1 MAKARFFDLEIF
13 ETWWCCSF
21 GDHDLQD
28 WSDYKELGQ
37 DAFEEKV
44 KSEMFT
50 ITSDDP
56 NYLQRFR
63 EIFNDDEII
72 FSGYNIKHYDLVLV
86 NGILKGFSPHEIKVL
101 SDVIIDEE
109 LAMTSAEHY
118 KMLGLAKRKYNPY
131 LYIDMYNK
139 LNGSLKDFEA
149 LAGLDIEE
157 SGVPFDLKRELTK
170 EEKDKVI
177 YYNKHDVYATME
189 YCRIMKQ
196 PTIEAKYGLSHTFG
210 IPLEYTLKNTNAI
223 ASAKI
228 LGAVKQSYDDENDE
242 ILELSPRV
250 KEYIYRNVPINVYN
264 WLTTSKQTLE
274 ANVFG
279 NQVVYGN
286 GGIHSIIGENVYI
299 EPKEDELLFNMD
311 AVSYYPS
318 LMIQEGLMSRSLPP
332 IARDKFIKIFNDR
345 LAIKYK
351 DKNLQTKEDKLL
363 SKAYK
368 LVLNTTYGI
377 MGDKFNPMYDLYKCS
392 AVCRTGQLLLTALAC
407 RLTKRCPNTLKIIQT
422 NTDGILILC
431 KKTDWDVVQEEKK
444 MWQDISGITLDTDDA
459 LRIWQRDVNNYIL
472 EVMEYDKKEKK
483 MMPHLKI
490 KGGWFGGAYLDP
502 SDDTCGAL
510 YAPIIKR
517 AAINYLVYG
526 KDPVQELVES
536 NNIMD
541 FVINCKKG
549 PGFYKVLHYR
559 QDGAHEMNRSN
570 RIVATKDPF
579 YGKLVKV
586 KRRKGK
592 DGLYYDSENTFAQIP
607 EHCYPMNSKITKYK
621 FEEIKKNLDYAFYL
635 DKIAEKLDINWVDAN
650 GNAVDKF
657 SY

>member
-50 ITSDDP
+50 ITSEDP
-56 NYLQRFR
+56 RYLEKMR

-101 SDVIIDEE
+101 SDVIIDKE

-118 KMLGLAKRKYNPY
+118 KISGLAKRKYNPY

-139 LNGSLKDFEA
+139 LNGSLKDFES

-210 IPLEYTLKNTNAI
+210 IPLGYTLKNTNAI

-228 LGAVKQSYDDENDE
+228 LGAIKQSYDDELDE

-264 WLTTSKQTLE
+264 WLTTSKQTLK

-286 GGIHSIIGENVYI
+286 GGIHSILRENVYI
-299 EPKEDELLFNMD
+299 EPKEDEVLFNLD

-318 LMIQEGLMSRSLPP
+318 LMIQEDLMSRSIPP

-431 KKTDWDVVQEEKK
+431 KKTDWDIVKEEKK
-444 MWQDISGITLDTDDA
+444 LWEDTTGIMLDIDDA

-472 EVMEYDKKEKK
+472 EIMDWNKKEQK
-483 MMPHLKI
+483 MMPTLKV

-510 YAPIIKR
+510 FAPVIKR
-517 AAINYLVYG
+517 AAINFLAYG
-526 KDPVQELVES
+526 KDPIEEIAETK
-536 NNIMD
+536 NIMD

-549 PGFYKVLHYR
+549 PGFYKVLHYTM
-559 QDGAHEMNRSN
+559 DGPVEMNRSN
-570 RIVATKDPF
+570 RIIASKNPY
-579 YGKLVKV
+579 YGKMVKV
-586 KRRKGK
+586 KRRKNKEGI
-592 DGLYYDSENTFAQIP
+592 YVDSENTFPQIP
-607 EHCYPMNSKITKYK
+607 ERCYPMNRKITMYNFDELKK
-621 FEEIKKNLDYAFYL
+621 DIDFEFYFN
-635 DKIAEKLDINWVDAN
+635 KIVEKLDINWVDAE
-650 GNAVDKF
+650 GNAVNKF